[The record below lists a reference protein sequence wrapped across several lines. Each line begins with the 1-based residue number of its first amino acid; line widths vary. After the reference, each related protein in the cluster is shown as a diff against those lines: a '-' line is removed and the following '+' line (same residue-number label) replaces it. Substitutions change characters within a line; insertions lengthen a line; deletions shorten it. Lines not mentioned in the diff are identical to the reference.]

1 MGNGIEVGEE
11 KAGWL
16 GLLLTPGLGTRG
28 IQRLY
33 AEFGSIRAIY
43 RASLTELEASGLPA
57 AAAQSLFE
65 GASLER
71 GGEEWQ
77 RAQTNNVHILTLSDR
92 EYPELLREIHDPP
105 PVLYVRGSL
114 TALDTFG
121 IAVVGTRH
129 PTVYGRL
136 MAEKLTAG
144 LAAWGLTIFSGLAR
158 GVDGIA
164 HKSCVEAG
172 GVTVGVLGT
181 GLDLVY
187 PREHQKLA
195 DRMIEQG
202 GALVSEFPLGTFPAP
217 QNFPIRNRVISG
229 LALGV
234 LVVEGG
240 EFSGSRITARLA
252 LEQNREV
259 YAVPGQVTQKQA
271 WLPNTLIKQGGKL
284 VTEVADI
291 IEELPSA
298 ARLRLQPPAES
309 GAERVAGLEE
319 GLPEPD
325 AKQGAV
331 LSVLRVETPSHVDEI
346 VDRLE
351 NKLTAPEI
359 LALLFDLELTGKVR
373 QLPGKNYVRVC

>member
-1 MGNGIEVGEE
+1 MGNGIGVGEE
-11 KAGWL
+11 RAGWL

-33 AEFGSIRAIY
+33 SEFGDIRAIY

-57 AAAQSLFE
+57 STAQSLFD
-65 GASLER
+65 GASLDR

-77 RAQTNNVHILTLSDR
+77 RVQANGLHVLTLSDR
-92 EYPELLREIHDPP
+92 EYPELLREIHDSP
-105 PVLYVRGSL
+105 PVLYVRGSVA
-114 TALDTFG
+114 ALDTYG

-136 MAEKLTAG
+136 MTEKLASG
-144 LAAWGLTIFSGLAR
+144 LAPWGLSVFSGLAR

-164 HKSCVEAG
+164 HKACVEAG
-172 GVTVGVLGT
+172 GVTVAILGT

-195 DRMIEQG
+195 DQIIEQR

-217 QNFPIRNRVISG
+217 QNFPIRNRIISG
-229 LALGV
+229 VSLGV

-271 WLPNTLIKQGGKL
+271 WLPNALIKQGGKL

-298 ARLRLQPPAES
+298 ARLRLQPPRES
-309 GAERVAGLEE
+309 GAETSVSPQQ
-319 GLPEPD
+319 GLPGMD
-325 AKQGAV
+325 GKQCAILAV
-331 LSVLRVETPSHVDEI
+331 LQVETPSHVDEI
-346 VDRLE
+346 ADRLE
-351 NKLTAPEI
+351 NKLSAPEI
-359 LALLFDLELTGKVR
+359 LALLFDLELVGKVR